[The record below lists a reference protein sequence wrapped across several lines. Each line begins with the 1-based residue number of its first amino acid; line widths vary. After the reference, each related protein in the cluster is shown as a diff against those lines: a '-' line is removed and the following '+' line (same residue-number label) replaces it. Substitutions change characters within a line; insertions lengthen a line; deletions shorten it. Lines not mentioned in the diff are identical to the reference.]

1 MKVVVADFRV
11 TGNEHLAIN
20 SAIIEGLQ
28 ANAVESIDFFA
39 EGGHVAALTAS
50 FPAVMAA
57 TTPHPFHR
65 HHYPN
70 RLKTLFFR
78 EFLLP
83 LKLIRSIVLARK
95 ADIFLITTITPFGHV
110 VLNVLAALVG
120 RKTTC
125 ISLLHSELEVM
136 EGERRSLSQKAMR
149 IWRRTTSKHVNYV
162 VLSPHIEQ
170 NIRPLLSPRI
180 RISSIFH
187 PFPTSLIH
195 AGAGS
200 RIETQSEQKK
210 IRISVPGLIKND
222 KKGAGNIFKLEKL
235 LRAGGRQDVEL
246 HLIGRAG
253 KGFTPPND
261 TRVHMPFLDRT
272 TPVPQDEFDEAIS
285 EMDVILLMYD
295 QESYRYTASG
305 AVLDALKFGQPLY
318 ANRNPLFDYMAA
330 EGIFPGHL
338 SEAVDTLF
346 EEIAKNLAEEQL
358 ETDRTE
364 FHGNLNALVKR
375 VNPKENVSSLLE
387 IAN

>member
-20 SAIIEGLQ
+20 SAILEGLQ

-39 EGGHVAALTAS
+39 EGGHVAALTAK
-50 FPAVMAA
+50 FPAIMAA

-65 HHYPN
+65 HHYPS

-83 LKLIRSIVLARK
+83 LKLIRSIVRARK
-95 ADIFLITTITPFGHV
+95 ADFLLITTITPFGHV

-125 ISLLHSELEVM
+125 ISLMHSELEVM
-136 EGERRSLSQKAMR
+136 EGERRSLSQKAMQ
-149 IWRRTTSKHVNYV
+149 IWRSTTSEHVNYV

-170 NIRPLLSPRI
+170 NIRPLLRPRT

-200 RIETQSEQKK
+200 SIEVQSKRK
-210 IRISVPGLIKND
+210 IRIGVPGLIKND
-222 KKGAGNIFKLEKL
+222 KKGAGNVFKLETL
-235 LRAGGRQDVEL
+235 LRACGRQNVEL
-246 HLIGRAG
+246 HLIGRAA
-253 KGFTPPND
+253 KDFTPP
-261 TRVHMPFLDRT
+261 TGTSVHMPFLDRT
-272 TPVPQDEFDEAIS
+272 APVPQDEFDKAIS

-295 QESYRYTASG
+295 QDSYRYTASG

-338 SEAVDTLF
+338 SETVDTLF
-346 EEIAKNLAEEQL
+346 EEIAKSLAEEQL

-364 FHGNLNALVKR
+364 FRGNLNALIKW
-375 VNPKENVSSLLE
+375 VNPKENVSSLIE

>member
-11 TGNEHLAIN
+11 TGNEHLVIN

-50 FPAVMAA
+50 FPAIMAA

-83 LKLIRSIVLARK
+83 LKLIRSIVRARK
-95 ADIFLITTITPFGHV
+95 ADILLITTITPFGHV
-110 VLNVLAALVG
+110 VLNVLATFFG

-125 ISLLHSELEVM
+125 ISLMHSELEVM
-136 EGERRSLSQKAMR
+136 EGKRRSLSQKAMR
-149 IWRRTTSKHVNYV
+149 IWRRTTSKYVNYI

-170 NIRPLLSPRI
+170 NIRPLLSPRT

-235 LRAGGRQDVEL
+235 LRASGRQDVEL
-246 HLIGRAG
+246 HLIGRAA
-253 KGFTPPND
+253 KNFTPPSN

-272 TPVPQDEFDEAIS
+272 TPVPQYEFDAAIS
-285 EMDVILLMYD
+285 KMDVNLLMYD
-295 QESYRYTASG
+295 QKSYRYTASG

-330 EGIFPGHL
+330 ERIFPGRL
-338 SEAVDTLF
+338 SETVDTLF
-346 EEIAKNLAEEQL
+346 DEIAMNLTEEQL

-364 FHGNLNALVKR
+364 FRGNLNALIKR
-375 VNPKENVSSLLE
+375 VNPKENVSFLLK